1 MDAVAR
7 KMLPQQVRNLIRPE
21 VYLARRGVQKL
32 RQLTGQS
39 GRLPDFLLLGAQ
51 KAGTTTLYDLI
62 MRHPGTAPAR
72 TKEISYFDRF
82 HHWGAD
88 WYRSN
93 FPSGPGLTGEA
104 TPCYLFVPE
113 AALRIADTLPQT
125 TRFVVL
131 LRNPVDRAI
140 SHYFHERRLGY
151 ERLPLAEALE
161 AEPARTGQEAAVLL
175 GRRHE
180 HRTQGQSFAYVGRG
194 RYAEQ
199 LERYF
204 ALFPREN
211 FLIETSD
218 RFFAEPRAVLAE
230 VHAFL
235 GLADHAPPPVRP
247 RNVGVY
253 AGRVAPEIT
262 AQLAETFRDDNAR
275 LADLL
280 DRPLPW

>member
-1 MDAVAR
+1 MDTVAR
-7 KMLPQQVRNLIRPE
+7 KVLPQTVRNLIRPE

-32 RQLTGQS
+32 RQLSGQT
-39 GRLPDFLLLGAQ
+39 GRLPDFLILGAQ

-62 MRHPGTAPAR
+62 MRHPGTAAAR

-82 HHWGAD
+82 HRWGPD

-93 FPSGPGLTGEA
+93 FPDGTALTGEA

-113 AALRIADTLPQT
+113 AARRIADTLPPT
-125 TRFVVL
+125 TRFIVL
-131 LRNPVDRAI
+131 LRDPVDRAI

-151 ERLPLAEALE
+151 EPLTLAKALD
-161 AEPARTGQEAAVLL
+161 AEPRRTGPDAGVLL

-199 LERYF
+199 LKRYF

-218 RFFAEPRAVLAE
+218 RFFAEPLAVLAE

-235 GLADHAPPPVRP
+235 GLPPHTPPRVRP

-253 AGRVAPEIT
+253 AGRVPPEILVRLSTTFAPE
-262 AQLAETFRDDNAR
+262 NAR

-280 DRPLPW
+280 NRPLPW